1 MASTYDIFRKPS
13 GQSLIWVTSVEG
25 LEDAKQQA
33 ARLAMGCSD
42 DFYVYNL
49 MSGSVVARV
58 ENKQEQADQLFL

>member
-13 GQSLIWVTSVEG
+13 GQNLIWVTSVEG

-33 ARLAMGCSD
+33 AHLAMGCPD

-49 MSGSVVARV
+49 MSGSIVARV
-58 ENKQEQADQLFL
+58 ENKQEQVDQLF